1 MEIILL
7 VITIFSGES
16 FSSIE
21 IRNYSETMSHEGDC
35 ESYIGTTRFRN
46 SLKLKGIAKPKV
58 RVACLGA
65 SQLPALGEIIK
76 QSAAWKEVRLQQ
88 KEDVVVLTGKIR
100 YTPIENRRKSV
111 ESYLGRDLVLV
122 TSDGEHALYP
132 SETVKEKDLIK
143 LDGKKV
149 RLRAI
154 FEDYTPA
161 AGSQMQYP
169 TDEKGRPLK
178 RVGYR
183 VIAIE

>member
-7 VITIFSGES
+7 VITIFSGET

-21 IRNYSETMSHEGDC
+21 IRNYSETLSHEGDC
-35 ESYIGTTRFRN
+35 ESYIGTARFRN
-46 SLKLKGIAKPKV
+46 SLQLKGIAKPKV

-65 SQLPALGEIIK
+65 SQLPAMGEILN
-76 QSAAWKEVRLQQ
+76 QSATWKEVKLPTQA
-88 KEDVVVLTGKIR
+88 DAVLLTGKIR
-100 YTPIENRRKSV
+100 YSPIENRRKSV
-111 ESYLGRDLVLV
+111 ESYLGRDLVIV
-122 TSDGEHALYP
+122 TADGEHALYP
-132 SETVKEKDLIK
+132 SESIKEKDLIK

-149 RLRAI
+149 KLRAI

-169 TDEKGRPLK
+169 TDEKGMPLK